1 MNRATKL
8 VILSLSAAI
17 LSYVAVGRAL
27 GKTSEDRTYR
37 SLGVFSEVL
46 QRVQQEYVDDPNMQ
60 VVTLGA
66 LHGLLE
72 SLDPQSSYLSPRE
85 YDDFKK
91 RSEKPERGDVGLVL
105 SKRFGYIVVLATLP
119 DSPAQK
125 VGLRSGDL
133 LESLAGF
140 TTREMSI
147 KQAQL
152 FLAGEPGTGVKM
164 SEVRRGR
171 TEPQEVD
178 VVRAVI
184 PPPKL
189 LADRLEADV
198 AYMRVPTFGAG
209 RAAEIREKLSD
220 FGRQGQHKLI
230 LDLRD
235 CASGDAS
242 EAIETAKLFLPSGTI
257 TTLRG
262 QSVTAQE
269 STADSTKRVWSGPVS
284 VLISNSTAGPAEIL
298 AAALVDN
305 KRAEAVGERT
315 FGSASEQK
323 IMPLED
329 GGALVLTVA
338 LYYSPGGKSISSDG
352 VTPAVEVHNAPEDAA
367 DLDVETPATPSGEVP
382 KSHEDLV
389 LKKALEILKGES
401 RKSSQILHRA
411 SFFAR
416 ALDS

>member
-8 VILSLSAAI
+8 AVLTLSAVV
-17 LSYVAVGRAL
+17 LSYIAVGHAL
-27 GKTSEDRTYR
+27 GKTSGDRTYH
-37 SLGVFSEVL
+37 SLGVFGEVL

-72 SLDPQSSYLSPRE
+72 SLDSQSSYLSPRE
-85 YDDFKK
+85 YEDFKK
-91 RSEKPERGDVGLVL
+91 RSEKPARGDVGAIL

-125 VGLRSGDL
+125 AGLHSGDL
-133 LESLAGF
+133 IESIAGF
-140 TTREMSI
+140 TTREMAI
-147 KQAQL
+147 RQAQL
-152 FLAGEPGTGVKM
+152 LLAGEPGTGVKM

-171 TEPQEVD
+171 TEAQEVD

-184 PPPKL
+184 PAPRL
-189 LADRLEADV
+189 LTDRLEGDI

-209 RAAEIREKLSD
+209 RAVEIREKLLEL
-220 FGRQGQHKLI
+220 GRQGAHKLV

-242 EAIETAKLFLPSGTI
+242 EAIDTAQLFLGSGTI

-262 QSVTAQE
+262 QSVSSKE
-269 STADSTKRVWSGPVS
+269 SSAAAAKQVWSSPVT
-284 VLISNSTAGPAEIL
+284 VLTSTSTAGPAEIL

-305 KRAEAVGERT
+305 KRAETVGERT
-315 FGSASEQK
+315 FGAASEQK

-338 LYYSPGGKSISSDG
+338 LYYSPSGKSISAEG
-352 VTPAVEVHNAPEDAA
+352 VAPGAEVHSTVDEPLELDGEPLSAAPEASR
-367 DLDVETPATPSGEVP
+367 PR
-382 KSHEDLV
+382 EDLV
-389 LKKALEILKGES
+389 LKKAIEILKGEPK
-401 RKSSQILHRA
+401 KSGSVSLKV
-411 SFFAR
+411 SFTSAR
-416 ALDS
+416 V

>member
-8 VILSLSAAI
+8 AVLTLSAVV
-17 LSYVAVGRAL
+17 LSYIAVGHAL
-27 GKTSEDRTYR
+27 GKTSGDRTYH
-37 SLGVFSEVL
+37 SLGVFGEVL

-72 SLDPQSSYLSPRE
+72 SLDSQSSYLSPRE
-85 YDDFKK
+85 YEDFKK
-91 RSEKPERGDVGLVL
+91 RSEKPARGDVGAIL

-125 VGLRSGDL
+125 AGLHSGDL
-133 LESLAGF
+133 IESIAGF
-140 TTREMSI
+140 TTREMAI
-147 KQAQL
+147 RQAQL
-152 FLAGEPGTGVKM
+152 LLAGEPGTGVKM
-164 SEVRRGR
+164 SEVRRGK
-171 TEPQEVD
+171 TEAQEVD

-184 PPPKL
+184 PAPRL
-189 LADRLEADV
+189 LTDRLEGDI

-209 RAAEIREKLSD
+209 RAAEIREKLLEL
-220 FGRQGQHKLI
+220 GRQGAHKLV

-242 EAIETAKLFLPSGTI
+242 EAIDTAQLFLGSGTI

-262 QSVTAQE
+262 QSVSSKE
-269 STADSTKRVWSGPVS
+269 SSAAAAKQVWSSPVT
-284 VLISNSTAGPAEIL
+284 VLTSTSTAGPAEIL

-305 KRAEAVGERT
+305 KRAETVGERT
-315 FGSASEQK
+315 FGAASEQK

-338 LYYSPGGKSISSDG
+338 LYYSPNGKSISAEG
-352 VTPAVEVHNAPEDAA
+352 VAPGAEVHSTVDEPLELDGEPLSAAPEASR
-367 DLDVETPATPSGEVP
+367 PR
-382 KSHEDLV
+382 EDLV
-389 LKKALEILKGES
+389 LKKAIEILKGEPK
-401 RKSSQILHRA
+401 KSGSVSLKV
-411 SFFAR
+411 SFTS
-416 ALDS
+416 ALV